1 LNQANERNHY
11 RKITCNETP
20 IEVNKSRKT
29 LNFTNKSWGNPIHN
43 GLDLMRIHVNTISKI
58 IYLRNSTF
66 GLMELT
72 FFQLN
77 VKSNFLKLVQ
87 NKPNM
92 LFIFLH
98 VLGKNEDVIDITSHS
113 IVHVSTKNIVHQILK
128 KIGW

>member
-1 LNQANERNHY
+1 
-11 RKITCNETP
+11 
-20 IEVNKSRKT
+20 
-29 LNFTNKSWGNPIHN
+29 
-43 GLDLMRIHVNTISKI
+43 MRIHVNTISKI